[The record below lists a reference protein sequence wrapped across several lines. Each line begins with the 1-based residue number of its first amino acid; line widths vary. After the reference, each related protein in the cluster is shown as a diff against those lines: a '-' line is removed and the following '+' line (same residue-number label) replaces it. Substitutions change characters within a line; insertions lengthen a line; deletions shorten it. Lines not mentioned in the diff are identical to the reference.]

1 MVKKIS
7 HGFHELIRIFIFS
20 FVLIRGKN
28 ILGSG
33 LSRLGVKA
41 KDIAMK
47 LAEALV
53 LRADK
58 KKRIEQLKQRI
69 IRNAKVQEGEKPAE
83 NPETLIQEMERI
95 SQELVVLIQRI
106 NKTNSIT
113 EIEKGV
119 SIADAIASR
128 DILVLKHS
136 IYRDIAQAA
145 TVTQDI
151 RTKSEVKFKGTVK
164 VSQIQEIADL
174 MAKNHREL
182 DTRIQEMNWKT
193 ELL

>member
-1 MVKKIS
+1 
-7 HGFHELIRIFIFS
+7 
-20 FVLIRGKN
+20 
-28 ILGSG
+28 
-33 LSRLGVKA
+33 
-41 KDIAMK
+41 MK

-119 SIADAIASR
+119 SIADGIASR

-136 IYRDIAQAA
+136 IYRDLAQAA

-151 RTKSEVKFKGTVK
+151 RTKSEVKFKGTIK

>member
-1 MVKKIS
+1 
-7 HGFHELIRIFIFS
+7 
-20 FVLIRGKN
+20 
-28 ILGSG
+28 
-33 LSRLGVKA
+33 
-41 KDIAMK
+41 MK